1 MDRNGTR
8 CNDYRKIS
16 VQYIVVGVL
25 VFTKC
30 PLTYWMVASIAKAP
44 SPYELPESRKLN
56 LEQASHFLRFMTL
69 MHISSKPSFAS
80 PAGKAL
86 IAEIALSAYSCARA
100 RVCSN
105 PSVCPTIS
113 RA

>member
-1 MDRNGTR
+1 MDQNGTR
-8 CNDYRKIS
+8 CNDYWKIS
-16 VQYIVVGVL
+16 VHCGG
-25 VFTKC
+25 
-30 PLTYWMVASIAKAP
+30 SIGIYKV
-44 SPYELPESRKLN
+44 STHLLDGSLDSIGRKPD
-56 LEQASHFLRFMTL
+56 LEQVGHFLRFMTL
-69 MHISSKPSFAS
+69 MHISSSPSFAS

-86 IAEIALSAYSCARA
+86 IAEIALAAYSCARA

>member
-1 MDRNGTR
+1 MDQMELDAMTTER
-8 CNDYRKIS
+8 S
-16 VQYIVVGVL
+16 LYIVVGVL
-25 VFTKC
+25 VYKMSTH
-30 PLTYWMVASIAKAP
+30 LLDGSLDSVG
-44 SPYELPESRKLN
+44 RKPD
-56 LEQASHFLRFMTL
+56 LEQAGHFLRFMTL
-69 MHISSKPSFAS
+69 MHISSSPSFAS